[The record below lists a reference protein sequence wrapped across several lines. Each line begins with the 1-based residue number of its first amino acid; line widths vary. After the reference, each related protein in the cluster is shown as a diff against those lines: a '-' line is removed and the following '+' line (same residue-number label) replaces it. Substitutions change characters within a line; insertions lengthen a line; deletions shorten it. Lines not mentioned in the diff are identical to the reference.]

1 LILTIREYFYIY
13 TFLFLSY
20 NYNLTF
26 STSEE
31 SINDDKSWFWK
42 FYILLIRLL
51 WTSLKN
57 KKFFYLLNVVFIY
70 ETFVS
75 SISFKLA
82 NWTICTTQLYQF
94 IFEINVFI
102 YETFVSSISFKLANW
117 TICTTQLYQFIFE
130 INKYRF
136 IICYLHRKTM
146 QHHIEVLFISTKSW
160 VCLLLFENNFQ

>member
-1 LILTIREYFYIY
+1 MILTIREYFYIY

-94 IFEINVFI
+94 IFEIN
-102 YETFVSSISFKLANW
+102 
-117 TICTTQLYQFIFE
+117 
-130 INKYRF
+130 KYRF